1 MKRRYR
7 GSMTIEA
14 SYLLPLVLVVFCVTI
29 TLLFYYHDKIVLMG
43 TVHETAAYGA
53 GTKEAGEDELRSY
66 AKARVNGR
74 LLLFAT
80 MEPEITIEKEQVQV
94 VCTARKK
101 QVAVRVTCTVSRTEP
116 EDYIRSIRKLKK
128 LGEGKEE
135 N

>member
-1 MKRRYR
+1 MKRRYQ

-14 SYLLPLVLVVFCVTI
+14 SYLLPLVLLVFSVTI
-29 TLLFYYHDKIVLMG
+29 TLLFYYHDKILLMG
-43 TVHETAAYGA
+43 TAHETAAYGA
-53 GTKEAGEDELRSY
+53 DTKEAEEDELRRY
-66 AKARVNGR
+66 AKARVNGK

-80 MEPEITIEKEQVQV
+80 IEPEITIEKEQVQV

-101 QVAVRVTCTVSRTEP
+101 KVSVQVKCTVSRTEP

-135 N
+135 K

>member
-14 SYLLPLVLVVFCVTI
+14 SYLLPIVLVVFCVTI

-43 TVHETAAYGA
+43 TAHETAAYGA